1 MVTTSNLE
9 ENRGND
15 FKGQF
20 DEGEDYGLPQL
31 DFSPLDPLEFNE
43 SGIKTPSSGT
53 SIDDKTQTIPD
64 ANESTYSPLGDIKET
79 SAYIHQ
85 SDGKQKLK
93 FILVVVLGILFASII
108 GIILL
113 SMNEDPKPTIKAEV
127 KKEIKKEIISEPVIE
142 EVIEEVI
149 EPEVIE
155 PEVIEPEVIEPEIKT
170 DPSDMES
177 APKGIGVIS
186 EISQPLNKYYLIV
199 ASFLDNDLAFDY
211 AEKLILSGSNVM
223 IIPPFSTSKFTRVA
237 LLEHET
243 LDKVKIGLDKYKD
256 EFDEQLWVL
265 KY

>member
-53 SIDDKTQTIPD
+53 SIDVKTQTIPD

-155 PEVIEPEVIEPEIKT
+155 PEIKT

-186 EISQPLNKYYLIV
+186 EISQPLNKYYLVV

-211 AEKLILSGSNVM
+211 AEKLILSGSNVT

>member
-31 DFSPLDPLEFNE
+31 DFSPLDALEFNE

-155 PEVIEPEVIEPEIKT
+155 PEIKT